1 MRGLPLEASQE
12 FRAPPS
18 AHVVPRTGGQGRYLR
33 VDTLCPEGSRGGT
46 GAALGCQPGNLLN
59 VQEPRPL
66 PPARMEIR
74 VQWGWASE
82 SPVSLWQQVV
92 WDSILRGHGH
102 LSLRVDEAWGAQAS
116 TEGRSP
122 GRQTEV
128 H

>member
-1 MRGLPLEASQE
+1 MGFAGSGRASSLQKTEGRPCYVRGLPLEASQE

-18 AHVVPRTGGQGRYLR
+18 AHVVPRTGGQGQCLR
-33 VDTLCPEGSRGGT
+33 VDTSCPEGSGGGT

-92 WDSILRGHGH
+92 
-102 LSLRVDEAWGAQAS
+102 
-116 TEGRSP
+116 
-122 GRQTEV
+122 
-128 H
+128 